1 VRRIVVIGP
10 GGSGKSWL
18 ARELSGALGLS
29 IIHLDSMF
37 WQPGWVPRP
46 QEEWEALQRRMA
58 ADEAWIVEGLHQ
70 RTVQVW
76 LDAADT
82 VIFLDVSPVTSIW
95 RVARRRLDGDPGPD
109 VPAGCDPAPF
119 HVALRKFL
127 AYMWEYHRE
136 SRSKL
141 VAELARPRPGQRLI
155 VLRRA
160 GEMRRFVGT
169 LPRATSSNGS

>member
-1 VRRIVVIGP
+1 VIGP

-18 ARELSGALGLS
+18 ARELSGALGIS
-29 IIHLDSMF
+29 IIHLDSMY

-58 ADEAWIVEGLHQ
+58 DDEAWIVEGLHQ
-70 RTVQVW
+70 RTVHVW

-82 VIFLDVSPVTSIW
+82 VIFLDVSALASIW
-95 RVARRRLDGDPGPD
+95 RVARRRLDGQAGPD
-109 VPAGCDPAPF
+109 VPAGCEPAAF
-119 HVALRKFL
+119 HVALWKFL

-136 SRSKL
+136 SRTKL

-169 LPRATSSNGS
+169 LPRTT

>member
-1 VRRIVVIGP
+1 VIGP

-18 ARELSGALGLS
+18 ARELSEALGLS
-29 IIHLDSMF
+29 VIHLDSLY
-37 WQPGWVPRP
+37 WQPGWVPMP
-46 QEEWEALQRRMA
+46 QAQWEALQRRMA

-70 RTVQVW
+70 RTVRVW

-82 VIFLDVSPVTSIW
+82 VIFLDVSPLASIW
-95 RVARRRLDGDPGPD
+95 RVGRRRLDGGAGPD

-119 HVALRKFL
+119 HVALGKFL

-136 SRSKL
+136 SRSRL
-141 VAELARPRPGQRLI
+141 VDELARPRPGQRLI

-169 LPRATSSNGS
+169 LPQTTSSKGT